1 MTRRCTAAL
10 LCLVIGLPVQA
21 DFQSGMA
28 AYKRGDFEE
37 ALRQWRP
44 LAEEGRVEAQFNL
57 GLLYYHGKG
66 VAADPAEAHAWYLK
80 AAEGGYARAQYR
92 VAETYEN
99 GDGVRKDLIRA
110 HFWFRIAGSQKYAD
124 AKKRRRQ
131 VAKRMT
137 PEQIA
142 YAEMLVRH
150 RKRDR
155 KAKD

>member
-1 MTRRCTAAL
+1 MTRPYATAL
-10 LCLVIGLPVQA
+10 ICIVLGLPAHA

-28 AYKRGDFEE
+28 AYERGDFAA
-37 ALRQWRP
+37 ALREWRP
-44 LAEEGRVEAQFNL
+44 LADEGSVEAQFNL

-66 VAADPAEAHAWYLK
+66 VPADPAEAHVWYLK

-92 VAETYEN
+92 VAEMYEN
-99 GDGVRKDLIRA
+99 GDGIRKDLIQA
-110 HFWFRIAGSQKYAD
+110 HFWFRVAADRKYAD
-124 AKKRRRQ
+124 AKKRRRR

-142 YAEMLVRH
+142 YADMLARH